1 MEEALLKQEWFVY
14 VLDGIRL
21 LADSCRQGTQ
31 SNSATRESDAES
43 AQDRS
48 VNFVEA

>member
-14 VLDGIRL
+14 VLYGIWL
-21 LADSCRQGTQ
+21 LADSCRQRTQPNGTP
-31 SNSATRESDAES
+31 SEGNAES

-48 VNFVEA
+48 INFVEA